1 VERRLLKWRLTT
13 RKWRPAAALAKAG
26 HSIAVILRI
35 RA

>member
-1 VERRLLKWRLTT
+1 VERRLLKWR
-13 RKWRPAAALAKAG
+13 PAAGLAKAG